1 MRDPLQT
8 NEFTQYFVTALCRR
22 QHDGG
27 ARCQSRHKLRNCCI
41 EAWRGELKDAGFGGD
56 GEAVDLDG
64 SETIDGGGLEALLMA
79 QEALRALSGDLKIS
93 TSNPAN
99 RKILEIT
106 RLDEQ
111 VEVYDTVI
119 DAVKSFA

>member
-1 MRDPLQT
+1 MKLPTEVFGDVVVVHTPEELGTDTSVQLERFL
-8 NEFTQYFVTALCRR
+8 TALER
-22 QHDGG
+22 
-27 ARCQSRHKLRNCCI
+27 SNVI
-41 EAWRGELKDAGFGGD
+41 
-56 GEAVDLDG
+56 VDLDG
-64 SETIDGGGLEALLMA
+64 SETIDSGGLEALLTA
-79 QEALRALSGDLKIS
+79 QEGLRAMHGDLKIA

-111 VEVYDTVI
+111 LEVFETVI